1 MNAEERDLQIHPIVP
16 ENVIANSK
24 TIVDLHSLSSSL
36 LGIAAGIL
44 GLESYSGFL
53 FYLLGTLFVSFLII
67 TFPMGGKP
75 DVYVRG
81 GWKDVMLA
89 DVTGGVMGY
98 VLTWTLF
105 FGLVRV

>member
-16 ENVIANSK
+16 ENVISNTK
-24 TIVDLHSLSSSL
+24 TISDLHSLSSSL

-44 GLESYSGFL
+44 GLESYTGFL
-53 FYLLGTLFVSFLII
+53 FYLLGTAFVSFLII

-75 DVYVRG
+75 EVYVRG
-81 GWKDVMLA
+81 GWKDVIGGDL
-89 DVTGGVMGY
+89 VGGVMGY